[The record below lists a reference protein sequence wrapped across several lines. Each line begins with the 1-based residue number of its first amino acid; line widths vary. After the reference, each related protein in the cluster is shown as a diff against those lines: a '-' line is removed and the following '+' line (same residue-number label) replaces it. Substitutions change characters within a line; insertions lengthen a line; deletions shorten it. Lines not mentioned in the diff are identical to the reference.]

1 MSALKTST
9 TGQYLAMLAL
19 AAAGGAAFAIG
30 VGPVAGLVV
39 FAYLAAFASLLHFGR
54 RRSQALEVAGGLGDE
69 RTQALNLR
77 TSAAVANVMAVVLP
91 AWWLVTVAAGDVDD
105 TLTAVCALFGAT
117 YLAAAAVTA
126 RRG

>member
-1 MSALKTST
+1 MSALRTST
-9 TGQYLAMLAL
+9 TGQYAGMLAI
-19 AAAGGAAFAIG
+19 AAAGGAAFAFG
-30 VGPVAGLVV
+30 VGPVAGVVV

-69 RTQALNLR
+69 RTQALNQR
-77 TSAAVANVMAVVLP
+77 ASAAVANVMAAVLP
-91 AWWLVTVAAGDVDD
+91 TWWLATVATGDVDD

-117 YLAAAAVTA
+117 YLLAAAVIA